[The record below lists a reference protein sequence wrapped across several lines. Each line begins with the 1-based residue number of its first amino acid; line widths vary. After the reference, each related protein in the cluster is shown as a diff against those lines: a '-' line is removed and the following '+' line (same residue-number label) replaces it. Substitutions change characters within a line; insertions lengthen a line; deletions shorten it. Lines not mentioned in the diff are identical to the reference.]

1 LQCDRKRRTELT
13 PLALIG
19 TQKTRRSNKSAG
31 HTANIVNVVTFV
43 EKARLLMHL
52 LSPGRHFLFLV
63 MSAIKT
69 PAFFYAHYQ
78 TDKNLI

>member
-1 LQCDRKRRTELT
+1 LHSSERK
-13 PLALIG
+13 
-19 TQKTRRSNKSAG
+19 KTRRSNKSAG

-69 PAFFYAHYQ
+69 PAFF
-78 TDKNLI
+78 TLISRQIKI